1 MSVVPIPKTTNY
13 ILAVDDIPDNLFLIK
28 LALEQEG
35 YNVVLV
41 GDGSMALEQIEKS
54 PPDLVLLDVMMPKM
68 DGYEVTRRIRAN
80 SNLPYIPIL
89 LITAHEQSSVV
100 QGLDSGADEF
110 IRKPFQIDELQ
121 ARVRSLLRLKYS
133 IDQRENFVRCLTHD
147 LRTPLVAADRMLHL
161 ILQGV
166 FGEASPELKKALEN
180 IISNNQNLLEMLNT
194 LLEVHHYEVGEKTL
208 SFINFNLAE
217 LIEEVVAQLTPLAE
231 AKGLELRMNLAVDA
245 REIRG
250 DRLELRRVLT
260 NLIGNAIKFTDTGFV
275 EVRSNLS
282 SQADGKTSDWVAI
295 EVRDTGIGIAPDDRQ
310 TIFERFRQGAHKRF
324 GHGLGLH
331 LCQQIVQGHHGTIEV
346 QSELDRG
353 SIFTVRLPL
362 NF

>member
-1 MSVVPIPKTTNY
+1 MSVVSIPKTTNY
-13 ILAVDDIPDNLFLIK
+13 ILAVDDVPDNLFLIK

-35 YNVVLV
+35 YNVVLA
-41 GDGSMALEQIEKS
+41 GDGSTALEQIEKS

-89 LITAHEQSSVV
+89 LITAHEQSSLV

-121 ARVRSLLRLKYS
+121 ARVRSLLRLKHS

-166 FGEASPELKKALEN
+166 FGDASPELKKALGN
-180 IISNNQNLLEMLNT
+180 IISNNQNLLQMLNT

-217 LIEEVVAQLTPLAE
+217 LIEEVLAELTPLAE
-231 AKGLELRMNLAVDA
+231 AKGLELRMDLAADIS
-245 REIRG
+245 EIRG

-275 EVRSNLS
+275 EVRSSLS
-282 SQADGKTSDWVAI
+282 SQGNGQKADWVAI
-295 EVRDTGIGIAPDDRQ
+295 EVQDTGIGIAPEDRE
-310 TIFERFRQGAHKRF
+310 TIFERFRQGNHKRF

-331 LCQQIVQGHHGTIEV
+331 LCQQIVRGHHGKIEI

-362 NF
+362 RI